1 MVSFRAFAAAFL
13 LLQTSPEPHTAV
25 TCLGSAW
32 NAHDAGA
39 SRMCYA
45 PSAVA
50 VRNDSRHAI
59 DWEAEEG
66 YRAFDAV
73 VGSVFRFT
81 VLATRG
87 DTVDTELTERNDFL
101 DALGIPLVRARWR
114 YVVRRGLIAEEHHLV
129 ADSTFA
135 GVYRRFSAWAR
146 TERATEWAT
155 ISGSSGLARF
165 DGGSAGTLT
174 KLARE
179 WKQSQ

>member
-1 MVSFRAFAAAFL
+1 
-13 LLQTSPEPHTAV
+13 
-25 TCLGSAW
+25 
-32 NAHDAGA
+32 
-39 SRMCYA
+39 MCYA

-50 VRNDSRHAI
+50 VRNDTRHAI

-135 GVYRRFSAWAR
+135 GSIADSPRGPGPSAPPSGQPSAAR
-146 TERATEWAT
+146 ADWPALT
-155 ISGSSGLARF
+155 
-165 DGGSAGTLT
+165 AG
-174 KLARE
+174 APGP
-179 WKQSQ
+179 